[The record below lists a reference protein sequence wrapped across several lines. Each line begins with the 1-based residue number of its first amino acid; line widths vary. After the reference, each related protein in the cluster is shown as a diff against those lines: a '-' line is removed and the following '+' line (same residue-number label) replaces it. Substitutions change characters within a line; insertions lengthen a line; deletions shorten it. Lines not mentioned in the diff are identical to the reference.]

1 MPAQGLGPAEL
12 PENDCAGVLMA
23 ECRASVR
30 RQHIMDLQEAIPN
43 YKILKKIG
51 EGGMSDIW
59 LAEHRRNLRK
69 VAIKVLRK
77 SGQLSDAENE
87 ELFLREGEVLASFND
102 RNIITIYDNDRNGD
116 VAYLAMEYISGG
128 TLLDRMRRSM
138 ISVGEAIGIVV
149 QIASALG
156 AAHRRGI
163 VHRDLKP
170 ENILMRDDTTPVLTD
185 FGAARIK
192 DRNTIFSKD
201 GATVGTPVYMSP
213 EQVTGQ
219 ELDGRSDIYAIGILF
234 FELLTGSRPFRG
246 GSFTEIASQHLYA
259 PIPKLPDELGPMQHI
274 IDALLAKSAEQRYST
289 TQGFIDAL
297 RSVVLGDTVLRKH
310 ISHSANSPAWTSQLR
325 ALGFILDNNE
335 RTEVLPVA
343 EGVGTPAVAASAPR
357 PPATHT
363 DRVNNAT
370 TRRQA
375 RFSGLTRWVLPTLA
389 VLALL
394 IGGGWYWQH
403 QQQLQAERERLAPLA
418 VSALAEFNTAWADY
432 QALLQR
438 FGETAGAGAL
448 AAQRAS
454 TEAQVQREAGAYA
467 EAAEG
472 FLQAS
477 TQLAEERR
485 RLLEAV
491 KQRYT
496 ADARKLI
503 ESGQLDAAERSL
515 ERVRDVD
522 RLLGEAA
529 R

>member
-1 MPAQGLGPAEL
+1 
-12 PENDCAGVLMA
+12 
-23 ECRASVR
+23 
-30 RQHIMDLQEAIPN
+30 MDLQEALPN

-102 RNIITIYDNDRNGD
+102 RNIITIYDNDRHGD
-116 VAYLAMEYISGG
+116 YAYLAMEYIPGG

-138 ISVGEAIGIVV
+138 ISVGEAIGLIV

-185 FGAARIK
+185 FGAARIR

-234 FELLTGSRPFRG
+234 FELLTGKKPFRG

-259 PIPKLPDELGPMQHI
+259 PIPKLPDELAPLQHI
-274 IDALLAKSAEQRYST
+274 IDTLLAKSAEQRYST

-297 RSVVLGDTVLRKH
+297 RSVVLGDTQMRRY
-310 ISHSANSPAWTSQLR
+310 ISHSANSPAWTTQLR

-335 RTEVLPVA
+335 RTEVLPVP
-343 EGVGTPAVAASAPR
+343 EGLAPTPAPSRPQGSPTPAIEAVTPDPTVAAPLK
-357 PPATHT
+357 
-363 DRVNNAT
+363 
-370 TRRQA
+370 TRRSAQ
-375 RFSGLTRWVLPTLA
+375 LTRWPVWLLPSVI

-394 IGGGWYWQH
+394 LAGGAYWQH
-403 QQQLQAERERLAPLA
+403 QRQQAAERERLAPLA
-418 VSALAEFNTAWADY
+418 AAAQADFNTAWADY
-432 QALLQR
+432 QTLLQR
-438 FGETAGAGAL
+438 FAEPVGPAAL

-454 TEAQVQREAGAYA
+454 AEAQLKRDAGDYAGAT
-467 EAAEG
+467 EQ
-472 FLQAS
+472 FRSAS
-477 TQLAEERR
+477 TQLTEDRR
-485 RLLEAV
+485 RLLETL

-496 ADARKLI
+496 TEARSLMAN
-503 ESGQLDAAERSL
+503 GQLDAAERVL
-515 ERVRDVD
+515 ERARDVE
-522 RLLGEAA
+522 RLMA
-529 R
+529 RPEG

>member
-1 MPAQGLGPAEL
+1 
-12 PENDCAGVLMA
+12 
-23 ECRASVR
+23 
-30 RQHIMDLQEAIPN
+30 MDLQEAIPN

-102 RNIITIYDNDRNGD
+102 RNIITIYDNDRQGD
-116 VAYLAMEYISGG
+116 VAYLAMEYIPGG

-138 ISVGEAIGIVV
+138 ISVGEAIGIIV

-185 FGAARIK
+185 FGAARIR
-192 DRNTIFSKD
+192 DRKTIFSKD

-234 FELLTGSRPFRG
+234 FELLTGKKPFRG

-259 PIPKLPDELGPMQHI
+259 PIPKLPDELGPLQHI

-289 TQGFIDAL
+289 AQGFIDAL
-297 RSVVLGDTVLRKH
+297 RSVVLGDTVLRRY
-310 ISHSANSPAWTSQLR
+310 ISHSANSPAWTTQLR

-343 EGVGTPAVAASAPR
+343 EGLAEPPGLQAASTASAP
-357 PPATHT
+357 ATVQPEV
-363 DRVNNAT
+363 DGNAGP
-370 TRRQA
+370 TRRHA
-375 RFSGLTRWVLPTLA
+375 RTSRRYVQLLAGVLVLLTLG
-389 VLALL
+389 
-394 IGGGWYWQH
+394 GGGWYWRH
-403 QQQLQAERERLAPLA
+403 QQLLQAERERLAPLA
-418 VSALAEFNTAWADY
+418 VTALAEFNTAWTDY
-432 QALLQR
+432 QTLLQR
-438 FGETAGAGAL
+438 FGEPAGTGAL

-454 TEAQVQREAGAYA
+454 AKAQLQHDAGAYA

-477 TQLAEERR
+477 QQLAEERR
-485 RLLEAV
+485 RLLDNL

-496 ADARKLI
+496 SEARNLI
-503 ESGQLDAAERSL
+503 QSGQLDAAERTL

-522 RLLGEAA
+522 RLLAEPD

>member
-1 MPAQGLGPAEL
+1 
-12 PENDCAGVLMA
+12 
-23 ECRASVR
+23 
-30 RQHIMDLQEAIPN
+30 MDLQEAIPN

-102 RNIITIYDNDRNGD
+102 RNIITIYDNDRHGD
-116 VAYLAMEYISGG
+116 IAYLAMEYIPGG
-128 TLLDRMRRSM
+128 TLLDRMRSSM
-138 ISVGEAIGIVV
+138 VSVGEAIGLIV

-170 ENILMRDDTTPVLTD
+170 ENILMRDDTTPILTD

-219 ELDGRSDIYAIGILF
+219 ELDGRSDLYAIGILL
-234 FELLTGSRPFRG
+234 FELLSGKKPFRG

-259 PIPKLPDELGPMQHI
+259 PIPKLPDELAPLQHI
-274 IDALLAKSAEQRYST
+274 IDTLLAKSAEQRYST
-289 TQGFIDAL
+289 AQGFIDAL
-297 RSVVLGDTVLRKH
+297 RSVVLGDALMRRY
-310 ISHSANSPAWTSQLR
+310 ISHSANSPAWTTQLR

-335 RTEVLPVA
+335 RTEVLPVPEGITAASGASKHLPSAPAA
-343 EGVGTPAVAASAPR
+343 ETTATPASPI
-357 PPATHT
+357 P
-363 DRVNNAT
+363 
-370 TRRQA
+370 TRRNP
-375 RFSGLTRWVLPTLA
+375 RFPLKLGWLLPVIAAL
-389 VLALL
+389 VLL
-394 IGGGWYWQH
+394 IGAGLYWQH
-403 QQQLQAERERLAPLA
+403 QRQVTAERERLAPLA
-418 VSALAEFNTAWADY
+418 VAAQADFNTAWTDY
-432 QALLQR
+432 QTLLQR
-438 FGETAGAGAL
+438 FAEPTGSGAL
-448 AAQRAS
+448 EAQRAS
-454 TEAQVQREAGAYA
+454 AEAQLKREAGDYA
-467 EAAEG
+467 AAAEQ
-472 FLQAS
+472 FRSAS
-477 TQLAEERR
+477 TQLAEDRR
-485 RLLEAV
+485 RLLESL

-496 ADARKLI
+496 AEARNLMQG
-503 ESGQLDAAERSL
+503 GQLDAAERTL

-522 RLLGEAA
+522 RLMRGRADDA
-529 R
+529 NGRAP

>member
-1 MPAQGLGPAEL
+1 
-12 PENDCAGVLMA
+12 
-23 ECRASVR
+23 
-30 RQHIMDLQEAIPN
+30 MDLQEAIPN

-87 ELFLREGEVLASFND
+87 ELFQREGEVLASFND

-297 RSVVLGDTVLRKH
+297 RSVVLGDTVLRRH
-310 ISHSANSPAWTSQLR
+310 ISHTANSPAWTSQLR

-335 RTEVLPVA
+335 RTEVVPVA
-343 EGVGTPAVAASAPR
+343 EGIGAPAPAPAAR
-357 PPATHT
+357 ATGVSRT
-363 DRVNNAT
+363 ADAS
-370 TRRQA
+370 TRRHSKLA
-375 RFSGLTRWVLPTLA
+375 GLSRWIFPGLGVLTL
-389 VLALL
+389 LALL
-394 IGGGWYWQH
+394 AGGGWYWQ
-403 QQQLQAERERLAPLA
+403 QQQQIQAERERLAPLA

-454 TEAQVQREAGAYA
+454 AEAQLQREAGAYA

-477 TQLAEERR
+477 TQLAQDRR
-485 RLLEAV
+485 RLLDAV

-496 ADARKLI
+496 AEARKLL
-503 ESGQLDAAERSL
+503 ESGQLDAAERAL

-522 RLLGEAA
+522 RLLGEAP